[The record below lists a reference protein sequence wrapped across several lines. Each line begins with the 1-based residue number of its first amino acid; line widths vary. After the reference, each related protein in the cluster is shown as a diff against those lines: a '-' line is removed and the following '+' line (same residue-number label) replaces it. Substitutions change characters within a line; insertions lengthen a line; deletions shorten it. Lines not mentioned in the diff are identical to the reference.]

1 MPSSIQ
7 TGAQIA
13 EHTSAFASPSSR
25 LASWR
30 GGSPSLSEASR
41 ERLCSEPGRRGP
53 SKLADLEGGREE
65 MSLFIERGVI
75 QAEREL
81 RIFRLLQDLTKKHRS
96 SRL

>member
-1 MPSSIQ
+1 
-7 TGAQIA
+7 
-13 EHTSAFASPSSR
+13 
-25 LASWR
+25 
-30 GGSPSLSEASR
+30 
-41 ERLCSEPGRRGP
+41 
-53 SKLADLEGGREE
+53 